1 MNSNNM
7 TRLTK
12 IAVITHEF
20 GHALGM
26 DDSNSKK
33 TIMYKSTP
41 VVNGLQKIDS
51 AALEYLMR
59 SHTGYWG

>member
-1 MNSNNM
+1 MQFNLQGRKDNLRGETN
-7 TRLTK
+7 LTK
-12 IAVITHEF
+12 IAVITHKF

-41 VVNGLQKIDS
+41 VVNGLQKN
-51 AALEYLMR
+51 
-59 SHTGYWG
+59 